1 MTTAR
6 LADLKPWERNY
17 NQGDVGAIYT
27 SIATFG
33 FNGTLR
39 VWRDGIVV
47 AGNHALKA
55 LQGMKQAGELPP
67 EHIEVDADGEWLVPV
82 TDVTHLDRMQAQAFA
97 IADNRTRDL
106 ATTDDAAL
114 AALLQEVANTDAA
127 LLEATGYDGDDLD
140 RMLLT
145 LGGEWVSPEDAW
157 QGMPEFEHEDKTAHR
172 TIHIHLLAE
181 EHVASLAAALGK
193 PITDKTTYIWWPE
206 QIIER
211 YADKEYIDGE

>member
-1 MTTAR
+1 MGTAR
-6 LADLKPWERNY
+6 MSDLKLWDRNY
-17 NQGDVGAIYT
+17 NQGDVGAIYQ
-27 SIATFG
+27 SISAFG

-106 ATTDDAAL
+106 ATADDAAL

-127 LLEATGYDGDDLD
+127 LLAATGYDGDDLD
-140 RMLLT
+140 ALLEA
-145 LGGEWVSPEDAW
+145 LGEVKPDW
-157 QGMPEFEHEDKTAHR
+157 
-172 TIHIHLLAE
+172 
-181 EHVASLAAALGK
+181 AAAMDGL
-193 PITDKTTYIWWPE
+193 PE
-206 QIIER
+206 GDRAPFMQMTFTLHDSQAEMVTQALALAKREMPGPTVNHNSNGNALAFMAAEVI
-211 YADKEYIDGE
+211 GLHG